1 MECVAYEL
9 GEISAEEYKNRVLT
23 TLQSITGNNPN
34 FDMPRSKNGWITR
47 FPDSNTGHCNET
59 TFCLMC
65 SGLLTAGVLFV
76 KTFSERTFS
85 PADEDAI
92 EI

>member
-34 FDMPRSKNGWITR
+34 FDMPRSKNGWIPR
-47 FPDSNTGHCNET
+47 FPNSNTGSYNGT
-59 TFCLMC
+59 TFEMMP

-76 KTFSERTFS
+76 KTFSETAFS
-85 PADEDAI
+85 PLDIAAV